1 MEGIETMTLQAV
13 KIVFLTLGMVAMAIW
28 FIRVIMVGRINISNQ
43 KESLIKIIDRK
54 KIMTKV
60 DLVAISFEKQKIL
73 MSISGDTVKVLTS
86 LPAVQFDR
94 QSECQTFEVKECR

>member
-1 MEGIETMTLQAV
+1 MLFRSV